1 MLTFL
6 TLPSC
11 LNDGKLAV
19 EKNNTVIY
27 YDVKEDEVYANKVLN
42 FWIKHKYDGRRPQS
56 LKISRNKDNK
66 SYILKVI
73 VREDFKSQQMPFEDI
88 KLFYEIQSQLNKE
101 VFIETPCQ
109 IAVCDKY
116 FNILTIPNKIN
127 P

>member
-42 FWIKHKYDGRRPQS
+42 FWIKHKYDGRRPQN